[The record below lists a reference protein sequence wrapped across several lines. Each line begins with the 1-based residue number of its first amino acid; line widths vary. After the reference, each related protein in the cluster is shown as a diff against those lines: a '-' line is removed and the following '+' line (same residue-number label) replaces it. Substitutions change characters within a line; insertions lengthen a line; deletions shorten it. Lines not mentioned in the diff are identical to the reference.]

1 MAASLEKQKH
11 MLPGPAG
18 TKISWTPVLATI
30 GVGILL
36 AIVSFVVIT
45 SQRGNP
51 TSNVATAGFVGILLG
66 ILTFVAGCIW
76 LVVKVLRV
84 ASRLR

>member
-1 MAASLEKQKH
+1 
-11 MLPGPAG
+11 MLKPFKVEGDTPPAG
-18 TKISWTPVLATI
+18 SIERP
-30 GVGILL
+30 
-36 AIVSFVVIT
+36 VVIT
-45 SQRGNP
+45 SQWGNP